1 MQEGYGCKQA
11 FAVSSLSLS
20 LNSEVLEKAQLFSSN
35 VGVSVTGL
43 GSKAAPVAGVFYK
56 QVLNTACLRARILFE
71 TKLKTLRGNEG
82 FQKQPS

>member
-1 MQEGYGCKQA
+1 MTEQEDTMEVEEPNVGRLWMQS
-11 FAVSSLSLS
+11 FAVSSLLLS

-56 QVLNTACLRARILFE
+56 QVLNKACLRALSTI
-71 TKLKTLRGNEG
+71 
-82 FQKQPS
+82 